1 MTRKPTYQELEQ
13 RVKELEKETIK
24 RMHAEKAL
32 QDSEEKSRTWLECS
46 PACTKIVDRDF
57 NLKFMSSAGVKALK
71 IDDITQFYGKPYPFS
86 FYPEL
91 FRRRM
96 AKSLEKAK
104 ETGEVITQEASVL
117 DIDGNELWFHSTI
130 VPVNN
135 EGRFDYNLIVS
146 IDTTEHKQ
154 AEEALRASDEK
165 YRDLYNNAPDM
176 FVSVDAKT
184 ANILDCNQTLANT
197 LGYTKEEI
205 IGLPIFDV
213 YHPDCMEDVKKTFR
227 LFVQT
232 GKVHDAELV
241 LQRKDGSKIDVSLNV
256 SAVYDEQ
263 GQVLYGRSTF
273 RDITE
278 RKKAEEALLKQQY
291 FLQKAQEIGQM
302 GFWELDIKNNELVW
316 TDENCRI
323 FGLPIGTELTYET
336 FLHYVH
342 PDDREHVDTEWK
354 AALNKK
360 PYDIEHRLLVDGKV
374 KWVREKAE
382 LEFNEKDECISAT
395 GFTQDITE
403 RRSTE
408 EQLLQAQ
415 KMEAV
420 GTLAGGVA
428 HDYNNILTIII
439 GNASLALMEVG
450 KDSPLQNKIEEI
462 ITAGE
467 RAASLTSQ
475 LLAFSRKQVIQ
486 PKILDLNELLT
497 NIEKMLGRL
506 IEEDIELLMIP
517 ETALWRV
524 EVDPGQM
531 EQVIMNMVVNAKDAM
546 PMGGKLTI
554 ETANVDLDESYFR
567 EHGIEEQSGTYVVMA
582 VSDTG
587 TGMDEETQSHVF
599 DPFFTTKD
607 VGKGTGLGLS
617 TVYGIVKQN
626 KGFVWVY
633 SEPEQGSTFKV
644 YLPKVEGD
652 AVLEERERTSVG
664 EVDGSETV
672 LIVEDDD
679 SLRNLA
685 RKTLRN
691 YGYKVLEAENGKD
704 ALRISKEH
712 ERPIDLMITDV
723 VMPKMSGKETAER
736 MQSLYPQMKVIYMS
750 GYTDD
755 AIARHRVLEPG
766 LNFLEKPFSPKVL
779 ARKVRNV
786 LDK

>member
-302 GFWELDIKNNELVW
+302 GFWELDIKKNELVW